1 MLWRVVSSTLMILAL
16 LLSPMP
22 AMADG
27 QRIYLPLTKADAPR
41 DAHWGYCTRVVDGD
55 TVEVTLDDCQVI
67 PSFRVRLIGVDT
79 PERGECFFTEATE
92 RTRALV
98 GGQRVLL
105 QRDTSERDG
114 FGRLLRYVYTEDG
127 RWVGGALVREGY
139 AQVAIYP
146 PDDRYSPRLY
156 WLEGQA
162 RAENAGGWGEWLT
175 KRELGGVGYE

>member
-1 MLWRVVSSTLMILAL
+1 MILHTWVVILSLILAL
-16 LLSPMP
+16 SLPSG
-22 AMADG
+22 AGA
-27 QRIYLPLTKADAPR
+27 QAVYLPIIRADAPR
-41 DAHWGYCTRVVDGD
+41 DTHGGQVLRVIDGD
-55 TVEVTLDDCQVI
+55 TLEVALDGCEVI
-67 PSFRVRLIGVDT
+67 PTFRIRLIGIDT
-79 PERGECFFTEATE
+79 PERGECFFTEATA

-139 AQVAIYP
+139 AQVVIYP

-156 WLEGQA
+156 WLQSQA
-162 RAENAGGWGEWLT
+162 RAEGVGAWGECEW
-175 KRELGGVGYE
+175 